1 MEASLPSTPEI
12 FLFEENILKNNKFMH
27 EKILKW
33 FVNGKVGESSK
44 AMVSAATDQPMDGYR
59 PHPSDPA
66 DFNRCLLLLDAVPEI
81 RNAMNKI
88 ADISE
93 VWKKLVARW
102 DEVEHS
108 FIREVG
114 QDWCNAKNAPKTY
127 KLMKEIGC

>member
-1 MEASLPSTPEI
+1 MESLLTLHAGG
-12 FLFEENILKNNKFMH
+12 FLFEENIIKNNKFMH

-33 FVNGKVGESSK
+33 FANGKVGESSK
-44 AMVSAATDQPMDGYR
+44 AMVSAATDQPFGGYR

-66 DFNRCLLLLDAVPEI
+66 DFNRCLLLLEAVPEI

-108 FIREVG
+108 FISEVG
-114 QDWCNAKNAPKTY
+114 RDWCNAKNAPKTY
-127 KLMKEIGC
+127 NLMKEIGC